1 MLDINLIRKDPDYV
15 KAQLAKREYE
25 VDFTELLAWDAR
37 RRELIAENEAV
48 KAERNRINK
57 EIPRIKKE
65 GGDMAPLMAK
75 MKEMSESVKRM
86 DEEQRD
92 LEEKIETF
100 VAALPN
106 LPAEDVVAGGKENN
120 QVVKVFEMCIRDR
133 WYTAPNFFLRKGEL
147 RMRTALRTYAY
158 AYLYCFCNA
167 GCLRLSLIHI

>member
-86 DEEQRD
+86 GQNSWA
-92 LEEKIETF
+92 T
-100 VAALPN
+100 
-106 LPAEDVVAGGKENN
+106 
-120 QVVKVFEMCIRDR
+120 M
-133 WYTAPNFFLRKGEL
+133 
-147 RMRTALRTYAY
+147 
-158 AYLYCFCNA
+158 
-167 GCLRLSLIHI
+167 